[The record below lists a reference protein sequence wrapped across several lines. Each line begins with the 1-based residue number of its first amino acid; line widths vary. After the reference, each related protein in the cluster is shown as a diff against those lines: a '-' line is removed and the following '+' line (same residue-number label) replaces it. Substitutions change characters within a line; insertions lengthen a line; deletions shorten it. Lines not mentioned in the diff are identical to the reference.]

1 MPGRV
6 AEVRLV
12 FSGVFHRMLMVNRN
26 RWVVHRNRWVV
37 CRFMVHWFRVNG
49 RIFGVHPKYFL
60 QTASA
65 LPGRGIPFEPV
76 VRHLVAMEGTLQQ
89 LLLKHGR
96 SDSLVMGDGL
106 VMVVSDQVA
115 QMAGVSLDPVPERTP
130 IHVAVKVA
138 QE

>member
-6 AEVRLV
+6 AEVRLI
-12 FSGVFHRMLMVNRN
+12 FSWVFHSMLMVNRN
-26 RWVVHRNRWVV
+26 RWVVH
-37 CRFMVHWFRVNG
+37 RFMVHWFRVNG
-49 RIFGVHPKYFL
+49 RIFGVHSKYFL

-76 VRHLVAMEGTLQQ
+76 VWHLVAMEGTLQQ

-106 VMVVSDQVA
+106 VMVDEVA